1 MYKIKF
7 AFSVL
12 LTLLFAIVFYIGY
25 TPIINIAEPSLW
37 LYVFCVSIIFS
48 IILFIITYNEKIRFP
63 IYISSSIAA
72 LAIILNLIVSM

>member
-25 TPIINIAEPSLW
+25 TPIINIADPSLW
-37 LYVFCVSIIFS
+37 LYVFCVSVTFS

-63 IYISSSIAA
+63 MYISASIAA
-72 LAIILNLIVSM
+72 LSIVCNFLLTI